1 MIPTCTPLINAQL
14 LCSELGVRSTSSA
27 DPRNRCRQDEANTH
41 LSMVLT
47 DQTQKDQHG
56 VVCCG
61 HHGSVIRTL
70 DISRPS
76 RQSPVATSLFG
87 LSWVLSVPV

>member
-1 MIPTCTPLINAQL
+1 MPRFSALSLVLGAQVQQIL
-14 LCSELGVRSTSSA
+14 ETVA
-27 DPRNRCRQDEANTH
+27 DRMNTH
-41 LSMVLT
+41 LSMALT

-76 RQSPVATSLFG
+76 RQIPVSASLLACPGSLVFPYKVFV
-87 LSWVLSVPV
+87 SI